1 MKERIS
7 YYALKKR
14 DIGTLNITSI
24 FNKNYD
30 KIYNEILNNNK
41 KNEKIKEIKT
51 KNISNVTKNKHIS
64 IVNPLSLFDELK
76 SNATQNTKT
85 ILINQIDEKNNQFRN
100 EKMINNKISIKDN
113 NKYKSL
119 FNRNFN
125 YGEKIKHSNK
135 TLNEALTQNIQ
146 KYKTL
151 NNKYSS
157 SPKSFKS
164 NTKFCVNKTYNYR
177 NSLQNISYNSYRT
190 FVKQK
195 NGKIIR
201 VNKIVNKQHLN
212 NKNNSN
218 EKNKRLLK
226 KNDKNRNLHNEKKPN
241 YKTQKVN
248 KKEKKNIY
256 PYNNGNKINL
266 INKNKNFKYN
276 LNNNSNPKNI
286 ILNNRNNININININ
301 LNLFQININFQQI
314 NIIYI
319 IIIKNFFI
327 KNIYIKKLKN
337 KAIIFIIFFFLIFI
351 PISRANII
359 LEFRLKYF
367 TVLNILNIFPISL
380 FVNVDTDNIILNN
393 FVFFGTI

>member
-301 LNLFQININFQQI
+301 NINNNNNKI
-314 NIIYI
+314 E
-319 IIIKNFFI
+319 K
-327 KNIYIKKLKN
+327 KN
-337 KAIIFIIFFFLIFI
+337 K
-351 PISRANII
+351 
-359 LEFRLKYF
+359 
-367 TVLNILNIFPISL
+367 
-380 FVNVDTDNIILNN
+380 
-393 FVFFGTI
+393 